1 MPQLDPSAGWVR
13 LLVRLAEPDDDARLA
28 AAVADVLGPAD
39 QIGQPW
45 LTEPLF
51 PGATEVELRRC
62 RVVSGAVPAPPGTD
76 SAALAYDLAGAL
88 AAELDVDVQPDLP
101 SSAYG
106 IEPGEGQLRGIR
118 REDHLPGSDRPLWA
132 VEAVRALEAWNLVP
146 PSGGASRGQGA
157 LIGHIDTGY
166 TDHPELAGAW
176 NFDLD
181 ADLVDGDDDARDPLQ
196 RRWYMP
202 LDSPGHGTHT
212 AAVIASPESQ
222 VVVGAAPAATI
233 VPFRAVR
240 SVVQVLDSQVARAV
254 YEAHHSGCQVIT
266 MSLGGVGFFGLRAAI
281 QAATDGG
288 SIVMAAAGNQVG
300 VVVAPAVYPECI
312 AVAASNVEDRP
323 WSGSSRGSMV
333 DVSAPGESVWVA
345 AVDSGVRPPRFHHDR
360 HHGTSFAVATLAGVA
375 ALWIAHHGY
384 DRIVE
389 RVGMSNVQAA
399 FLALLSSHGHRVP
412 PGWSENGWD
421 RLYGA
426 GVVDAHALLTAPL
439 PDPVRLVPPAGPA
452 DFDTVARLRGVL
464 TDLDRNG
471 VRTAISALLEIA
483 DEQVDELPAAIVA
496 ELVFRIGET
505 PSLRVAL
512 AGTAAPGSASPSS
525 AALIDRARS
534 DLRAVGS
541 RSLVGMLG

>member
-1 MPQLDPSAGWVR
+1 MPHLDPSVGWVR
-13 LLVRLAEPDDDARLA
+13 LLVRLAEPEDDARLA

-51 PGATEVELRRC
+51 PGATEAELRRC
-62 RVVSGAVPAPPGTD
+62 QVVSGAVPAPPGTD

-88 AAELDVDVQPDLP
+88 AAELGVDVQPDLP

-132 VEAVRALEAWNLVP
+132 AEAVRAPEAWNLVP
-146 PSGGASRGQGA
+146 PSGGASRGQGV

-166 TDHPELAGAW
+166 TDHPELAGTW

-212 AAVIASPESQ
+212 AGVIASPESQ
-222 VVVGAAPAATI
+222 VVVGAAPVATI

-254 YEAHHSGCQVIT
+254 YEAHRSGCQVIT

-384 DRIVE
+384 GQIVE
-389 RVGMSNVQAA
+389 RVGRSNVQAA
-399 FLALLSSHGHRVP
+399 FLALLRARGHRVP
-412 PGWSENGWD
+412 PEWSENGWD

-426 GVVDAHALLTAPL
+426 GIVDAYALLKAPL
-439 PDPVRLVPPAGPA
+439 PDPVRLVPPAGPD

-471 VRTAISALLEIA
+471 VRTAISALLEIE

-496 ELVFRIGET
+496 ELVFRVSEN

-512 AGTAAPGSASPSS
+512 AGTAAPGSASP
-525 AALIDRARS
+525 AALVDRARGH
-534 DLRAVGS
+534 LRAVAS

>member
-1 MPQLDPSAGWVR
+1 MPHLDPSVGWVR
-13 LLVRLAEPDDDARLA
+13 LLVRLAEPDNDARLS

-51 PGATEVELRRC
+51 PGATEAELRRC
-62 RVVSGAVPAPPGTD
+62 HVVRGAVPTQPG
-76 SAALAYDLAGAL
+76 SGPALLAFDLAGAL
-88 AAELDVDVQPDLP
+88 ADALDVEVQPDLP
-101 SSAYG
+101 SSAFG
-106 IEPGEGQLRGIR
+106 PEPGESELLTLGPD
-118 REDHLPGSDRPLWA
+118 DHLPGSDRPTWS
-132 VEAVRALEAWNLVP
+132 VETVRAPEAWHVDPLPGGSARGDGVLV
-146 PSGGASRGQGA
+146 
-157 LIGHIDTGY
+157 GHIDTGY
-166 TDHPELAGAW
+166 TDHPELAGTW
-176 NFDLD
+176 NLDLD
-181 ADLVDGDDDARDPLQ
+181 ADIVDGDDDARDPLQ

-212 AAVIASPESQ
+212 AGVIASPESQ

-254 YEAHHSGCQVIT
+254 YEAHRSGCQVIT